1 MMYRKENFITGM
13 TYFPEIR
20 SQRRKEKKPYQMR
33 NVLGNKT
40 PDEIRELCRLWD
52 KSPVEKSVFNKFQ
65 EDMQENAK
73 KCVLRSR

>member
-1 MMYRKENFITGM
+1 MIHLHERGKNTQINYFFKADLTKEMMMYRKENFITGM

-40 PDEIRELCRLWD
+40 PDEIRELCRL
-52 KSPVEKSVFNKFQ
+52 
-65 EDMQENAK
+65 
-73 KCVLRSR
+73 